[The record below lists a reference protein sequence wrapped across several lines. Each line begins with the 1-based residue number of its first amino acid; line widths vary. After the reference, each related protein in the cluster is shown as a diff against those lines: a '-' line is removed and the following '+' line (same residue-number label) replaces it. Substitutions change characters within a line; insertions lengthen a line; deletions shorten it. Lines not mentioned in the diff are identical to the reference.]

1 MANNVTKAECMA
13 VNQKIME
20 KLDSFGQKLE
30 DLAIQLAKLPDNLS
44 QRFDERYAIK
54 STEDDVYEL
63 KEKLENR
70 NYEWLKYIVGLV
82 VGIALAYLGFK

>member
-30 DLAIQLAKLPDNLS
+30 DLAVQLAKLPDNLS
-44 QRFDERYAIK
+44 QRFDVRYAIK
-54 STEDDVYEL
+54 STEEEVSEL

-70 NYEWLKYIVGLV
+70 NYEWLKYIIGLV
-82 VGIALAYLGFK
+82 VGFVITYFSLR